1 MSQDGPTVLLIED
14 DPVISK
20 LIEFKL
26 KRNNYKFELR
36 ENGFSGFEAIK
47 ELKPDLVILDIMLP
61 SVNGLEV
68 LRKIRE
74 DKDLDN
80 IRVIMLSASMKMKDK
95 KLAFEQGVK
104 DYIVK
109 PFETDELIMRVKK
122 SLEN

>member
-1 MSQDGPTVLLIED
+1 MAQDVSTVLLIED

-26 KRNNYKFELR
+26 KRNNYKFVLR
-36 ENGFSGFEAIK
+36 ENGASGLNAIH
-47 ELKPDLVILDIMLP
+47 ELRPDLVILDIMLP
-61 SVNGLEV
+61 SVNGLEI

-74 DKDLDN
+74 NKDLDN

-95 KLAFEQGVK
+95 KQAFELGAK

-109 PFETDELIMRVKK
+109 PFETEELMIRVKK
-122 SLEN
+122 AIEN